1 MAKKEKHKKIESND
15 FRVVLDLSER
25 LSRLLREFLHVSKS
39 DWNFLMDRIRQ
50 YKDKGTPVYREW
62 SKSKGKGKGRRYFAA
77 PCEELKLVQKAIL
90 DRFLLS
96 IQVHFVR
103 HGNQRGSSIL
113 TNAEA
118 HAGFAK
124 SLFSVDIVN
133 AFPTV
138 FRSRIKANLKRP
150 WYYAC
155 RMFSGVEL
163 NDDDKERMLEALVD
177 LLAWRD
183 RLPQGP
189 PTSPRVLDIV
199 CLKMDTEIYQMIQ
212 GNSTPFQEYCFTAYA
227 DDLAV
232 SCNAESMP
240 EELRDSVL
248 RIVRDNGFIPHT
260 RKDKTE
266 YFSPETGKVPVITG
280 LVINSTGRITIPPNK
295 VNQLRS
301 RLYNLLK
308 KKEWD
313 ETDRGEAAGLV
324 GGYIRQIYPDKLP
337 SKLATLVVQAE
348 ERFRLEKSGVPV
360 TIVVEGLPDFEEPSS
375 VPDVPVDVEMVSE

>member
-1 MAKKEKHKKIESND
+1 
-15 FRVVLDLSER
+15 
-25 LSRLLREFLHVSKS
+25 
-39 DWNFLMDRIRQ
+39 
-50 YKDKGTPVYREW
+50 
-62 SKSKGKGKGRRYFAA
+62 
-77 PCEELKLVQKAIL
+77 
-90 DRFLLS
+90 
-96 IQVHFVR
+96 
-103 HGNQRGSSIL
+103 
-113 TNAEA
+113 
-118 HAGFAK
+118 
-124 SLFSVDIVN
+124 
-133 AFPTV
+133 
-138 FRSRIKANLKRP
+138 
-150 WYYAC
+150 
-155 RMFSGVEL
+155 MFSGVEL